1 MTNMRGL
8 TPICEAYAALAVIA
22 KGETTRQLLE
32 DYDPNALNQAEE
44 AMTALIHSMS
54 GAERIAVYPAHTEVT
69 VEIQS
74 GNAEGITFR
83 GMVRDLPGI
92 PRRITNLDS
101 GTEFFTDPEVEMQ
114 VIVTKV
120 PKNRR
125 IGQYAEVS

>member
-8 TPICEAYAALAVIA
+8 TPTCEAYAALAVIA
-22 KGETTRQLLE
+22 KGEATRQLLE
-32 DYDPNALNQAEE
+32 EYDPNALNQAEE
-44 AMTALIHSMS
+44 AMSVLVRSMS
-54 GAERIAVYPAHTEVT
+54 GAEHIAVCPAYTEVT
-69 VEIQS
+69 VTVLE

-101 GTEFFTDPEVEMQ
+101 GTEFFTDLNVAIG

-120 PKNRR
+120 PQDRD
-125 IGQYAEVS
+125 IPQYAG